1 MTNGEFSENL
11 VDGVVTLPTIPT
23 ILAALNDKIADPD
36 SSASEVA
43 DIIAKDPPTSTKVL
57 RLANS
62 AYYGLRNKVSTI
74 NHAVTMLGFN
84 IIRNLVL
91 TATVFHFSDKK
102 DVGGLFNTEK
112 FWQHSLGVAVA
123 GKIVATN
130 SFPGAANLADEFFIC
145 GLLHD
150 LGKIILAEY
159 AQDKFETALL
169 LSHEKGVPLY
179 EAEQEI
185 IGCTHAQVGGVLADR
200 WHLSGG
206 IITAIGYHHYPM
218 EAGEDGV
225 KYAAVTH
232 LADILTRAKGIGNG
246 GGGTDPLL
254 IREAWDALS
263 LVNRMIPEMMGE
275 IGNSMATEDLPL

>member
-1 MTNGEFSENL
+1 MTNGELSENL

-23 ILAALNDKIADPD
+23 ILASLNDKIADPD

-62 AYYGLRNKVSTI
+62 AYYGLRSEVTTI

-102 DVGGLFNTEK
+102 DIGGLFDTEK
-112 FWQHSLGVAVA
+112 FWQHSLGVGIAA
-123 GKIVATN
+123 KLVATN
-130 SFPGAANLADEFFIC
+130 AFPKTANLADEFFIC

-150 LGKIILAEY
+150 LGKIILAEH
-159 AQDKFETALL
+159 ARDKFEAALV
-169 LSHEKGVPLY
+169 LSREKAIPLH
-179 EAEQEI
+179 EAEEET

-206 IITAIGYHHYPM
+206 IITAIGHHHSPM
-218 EAGEDGV
+218 QAGEDGV

-232 LADILTRAKGIGNG
+232 LADILTRAKGIGKGAG
-246 GGGTDPLL
+246 GKDPLL
-254 IREAWDALS
+254 IREAWDALN
-263 LVNRMIPEMMGE
+263 LANRMIPTMMEE